1 MKRLS
6 VAALSA
12 ALAFSAVPAWA
23 QQIPGPAN
31 GDGPMY
37 GYGHMWGWNGGW
49 GWHAGTVLFPFV
61 MLLALVGTVALILWL
76 VRWTNQGAYH
86 PHGCPYSRHPWPQPG
101 RGALDILEERL
112 ARGEI
117 GKEEFEEKRKL
128 IGR

>member
-1 MKRLS
+1 
-6 VAALSA
+6 
-12 ALAFSAVPAWA
+12 
-23 QQIPGPAN
+23 
-31 GDGPMY
+31 
-37 GYGHMWGWNGGW
+37 MWGWNGGW

-117 GKEEFEEKRKL
+117 RQGGVRREAQAHRAL
-128 IGR
+128 NQVLTPAA